1 MTQDLA
7 TPRPWF
13 AVNDGT
19 KDEPMWS
26 VKAARIAGKPPR
38 HEVAVCATG
47 DSPQPMETANAALIV
62 RCVNSH
68 DALVEAL
75 SNLLENPLFQVGI
88 GGNPHAVEKM
98 LDQARAALT
107 AAKATP

>member
-7 TPRPWF
+7 TPRPW
-13 AVNDGT
+13 AVRDRRGAGINIEWGNDPSEIRPICHMRWTDGMY
-19 KDEPMWS
+19 EE
-26 VKAARIAGKPPR
+26 VGERIA
-38 HEVAVCATG
+38 A
-47 DSPQPMETANAALIV
+47 DAALIV

-75 SNLLENPLFQVGI
+75 RHIE
-88 GGNPHAVEKM
+88 A
-98 LDQARAALT
+98 LDPVVDQATGCLDTSAQDTARAALT